1 MAAFNQAFCL
11 VMELRAAMETRVRVA
26 VLYNDGTYSAE
37 QIQKTFGVPQRTLRR
52 WVTAYR
58 QHGLDGLSL
67 KKTGPK
73 KSPKKIP
80 VALERRILRLKKKYP
95 NWGAGRLKNQF
106 GLPCSERT
114 VHRTLKSHG
123 LLVRIK
129 PKPQPCKRFARHHV
143 DSMWQGDTFQ
153 FRIKR
158 VGKVYVTGFTDDCS
172 RYRVRSK
179 VYLDKS
185 AKSSTNCL
193 DWALCKGRIPREI
206 YLDNGKQF
214 TAEEFRSR
222 AKKRGVRLIFGKPG
236 HPRGRGKIGA
246 YHKALYREL
255 IVLKRF
261 RSLSHFRKEL
271 RRFDSQ
277 YNNWR
282 KQEVLGWQ
290 TPASV
295 YQNPKFFNKKQRKK
309 ISKKRPQTMAG
320 KRP

>member
-1 MAAFNQAFCL
+1 
-11 VMELRAAMETRVRVA
+11 METRTRAV
-26 VLYNDGTYSAE
+26 VLYTEGGYSAD
-37 QIQKTFGVPQRTLRR
+37 QVQKSFGVPPRTLRR
-52 WVTAYR
+52 WVASYR
-58 QHGLDGLSL
+58 RNGVRGLSL
-67 KKTGPK
+67 QKTGPK
-73 KSPKKIP
+73 KSARKIP
-80 VALERRILRLKKKYP
+80 RLLEQRILRLKKKYP
-95 NWGAGRLKNQF
+95 NWGAGRLKHQF

-114 VHRTLKSHG
+114 VHRALKQRG
-123 LLVRIK
+123 FLVRVK

-153 FRIKR
+153 FRIKG

-172 RYRVRSK
+172 RFRVQSK

-185 AKSSTNCL
+185 ADSSTNCL
-193 DWALCKGRIPREI
+193 EWALRKGRVPREI

-214 TAEEFRSR
+214 IAQAFKDL
-222 AKKRGVRLIFGKPG
+222 AKQRGIKLIFGKPG
-236 HPRGRGKIGA
+236 HPRGRGKIEA

-261 RSLSHFRKEL
+261 RSVSHFRKEL
-271 RRFDSQ
+271 RRHD
-277 YNNWR
+277 YKYDHWR

-295 YQNPKFFNKKQRKK
+295 YFNKKFFNKNQRKK
-309 ISKKRPQTMAG
+309 VSKKRPQTMAG